1 MKKLVVSFVIACVS
15 SVATIANAEEYS
27 PYVGDSAV
35 QQVFW
40 GDTHVHSSLST
51 DALGF
56 GVNLGPDEAYRF
68 AAGEEVTTSWGL
80 KAKLGRPLDFIVLA
94 DHAESFGLME
104 LVRQGDERLMDNSD
118 AKEWNR
124 QLNGTPEEA
133 AKLRRSFYDH
143 KARRG
148 AMKVLHSLSDPKL
161 NLAVWNE
168 ALTIAEQHNKPGV
181 FTTMLGYEW
190 TSMPGGSNLHRVVVY
205 RDDKD
210 KVGKMPPFSATV
222 SPDPV
227 DLWKFMQQYETD
239 IGGQV
244 LAIPHNGNL
253 SNGLMFPQTERL
265 AGKPANDEY
274 FALRARWEPL
284 YEVTQI
290 KGDGEAYPLLSPD
303 DQFADYETWD
313 FGNFAGVEKTPD
325 MFAKEYPRSAYG
337 FGMTLEKEGKVN
349 PYQFGLIGSSDA
361 HTGLAAVEE
370 NNFFGKHSGVEPGEK
385 RWQKIVG
392 KGPDRVV
399 RAWELASSGYAAVWA
414 KENTREALWDAMKR
428 KEVYATTGTRMTVR
442 FFGGWDY
449 QSDDVLDGDYVR
461 TGYAK
466 GVPMGAVLPSKA
478 GRAPSF
484 MVVAVKDA
492 IGANLDRV
500 QIVKGWVDT
509 KGNSQEKIFNVAWA
523 GARKL
528 NTKGELTAIENTV
541 DVEGATWSNR
551 VGEEQLAVVWSDP
564 NFDASNPAFYY
575 VRVLEIPTPRWTAYD
590 QKRYG
595 IEMAKDV
602 PMTTQERA
610 YTSPIWYQ
618 VVK

>member
-1 MKKLVVSFVIACVS
+1 MKNLLVSILIGSVGVGVIAS
-15 SVATIANAEEYS
+15 AEEYS
-27 PYVGDSAV
+27 PYVGGSAV
-35 QQVFW
+35 PQVFW
-40 GDTHVHSSLST
+40 GDTHVHSTLST

-94 DHAESFGLME
+94 DHAESYGLME
-104 LVRQGDERLMDNSD
+104 LVRNGDERLMSNSE
-118 AKEWNR
+118 AKEWHR
-124 QLNGTPEEA
+124 QLNSTPEEA
-133 AKLRRSFYDH
+133 AKLRQSFYNN

-148 AMKVLHSLSDPKL
+148 AMRVLNSLSDPAL

-168 ALTIAEQHNKPGV
+168 ALAVAEQHNKPGV

-190 TSMPGGSNLHRVVVY
+190 TSAPDGSNLHRVVVF
-205 RDDKD
+205 RDDQD
-210 KVGKMPPFSATV
+210 KVGKLPPLSATEN
-222 SPDPV
+222 PDPV
-227 DLWKFMQQYETD
+227 SLWKYMQQYETEF
-239 IGGQV
+239 GGQV

-265 AGKPANDEY
+265 GGKPADDEY

-303 DQFADYETWD
+303 DDFADYETWD
-313 FGNFAGVEKTPD
+313 FGNFAGVPKTPD

-337 FGMTLEKEGKVN
+337 FGMGLAQSGGVN
-349 PYQFGLIGSSDA
+349 PYQFGLIGSSDS
-361 HTGLAAVEE
+361 HTGLATVEE

-385 RWQKIVG
+385 RWNKIVG
-392 KGPDRVV
+392 KAVGRSVK
-399 RAWELASSGYAAVWA
+399 AWELASSGYAAVWA
-414 KENTREALWDAMKR
+414 TANTREALWDAMKR

-442 FFGGWDY
+442 FFGGWNY
-449 QSDDVLDGDYVR
+449 SNDDVLAGDYAR
-461 TGYAK
+461 RGYAK
-466 GVPMGAVLPSKA
+466 GVPMGAVLAVKE
-478 GRAPSF
+478 GGAPNF

-500 QIVKGWVDT
+500 QIIKGWAD
-509 KGNSQEKIFNVAWA
+509 KSGKAQEQIFNVVWA
-523 GARKL
+523 GDRQLDK
-528 NTKGELTAIENTV
+528 NGKLTAIENTV
-541 DVEGATWSNR
+541 DVKDASWSNS
-551 VGEEQLAVVWSDP
+551 VGAEQLAVVWSDP
-564 NFDASNPAFYY
+564 DFDSTTPAFYY

-595 IEMAKDV
+595 SEMPKEV

-618 VVK
+618 VTQ